1 MSQKYTDPY
10 SGKRKSLRHA
20 NQCAHKRRLRALM
33 RATGNWYPAPV
44 GWSNYE
50 CTTEHW
56 QHPLAPAEGA
66 WIVNYECTTEH
77 WQHPLAPAEGAW
89 IVEYSRPRY
98 YKQYRTMC
106 NRKLRRRREVDCGS
120 GAWYRKATE
129 FWWTVE

>member
-20 NQCAHKRRLRALM
+20 NQRAHKRRQKALM
-33 RATGNWYPAPV
+33 SATGNWYPAPV
-44 GWSNYE
+44 GWSDYE

-66 WIVNYECTTEH
+66 W
-77 WQHPLAPAEGAW
+77 L
-89 IVEYSRPRY
+89 VEYSRPKC
-98 YKQYRTMC
+98 YKEVRTMC
-106 NRKLRRRREVDCGS
+106 NRKLRRRREVECGN

>member
-10 SGKRKSLRHA
+10 AGKRKSLRHA

-44 GWSNYE
+44 GWS
-50 CTTEHW
+50 
-56 QHPLAPAEGA
+56 
-66 WIVNYECTTEH
+66 NYECTTEH

>member
-44 GWSNYE
+44 GWSDYE

-66 WIVNYECTTEH
+66 WI
-77 WQHPLAPAEGAW
+77 
-89 IVEYSRPRY
+89 IEYQRPRY

-106 NRKLRRRREVDCGS
+106 NRRLRKMREVCWGDGV
-120 GAWYRKATE
+120 GYRKATE
-129 FWWTVE
+129 F

>member
-20 NQCAHKRRLRALM
+20 NQCAHKQRQKALL
-33 RATGNWYPAPV
+33 RATGHGYMAPV
-44 GWSNYE
+44 GWSDYE

-66 WIVNYECTTEH
+66 W
-77 WQHPLAPAEGAW
+77 L
-89 IVEYSRPRY
+89 VEYSRPRY
-98 YKQYRTMC
+98 YKQYRTLC
-106 NRKLRRRREVDCGS
+106 NRRLRKMREVCWGD
-120 GAWYRKATE
+120 GAGYRKATE

>member
-20 NQCAHKRRLRALM
+20 NQRAQKRRQKALM
-33 RATGNWYPAPV
+33 SATGHGYMAPV
-44 GWSNYE
+44 GWSDYVLVGGDWR
-50 CTTEHW
+50 HS
-56 QHPLAPAEGA
+56 LAPAEGA
-66 WIVNYECTTEH
+66 WI
-77 WQHPLAPAEGAW
+77 
-89 IVEYSRPRY
+89 IEYSRPRY

-106 NRKLRRRREVDCGS
+106 NRKLRRRKEVECGS

>member
-66 WIVNYECTTEH
+66 WIV
-77 WQHPLAPAEGAW
+77 APQVLQAVPHHVQPEAEKAPG
-89 IVEYSRPRY
+89 SR
-98 YKQYRTMC
+98 
-106 NRKLRRRREVDCGS
+106 LRQWRVVS
-120 GAWYRKATE
+120 KSN
-129 FWWTVE
+129 